1 MAFVAALR
9 RATRPE
15 LRRLGPPPCRRL
27 LSGLAP
33 ATQQLVDAL
42 QTVKL
47 NNGLTMRYCDTAPG
61 DASKPLVVLM
71 HGWPESW
78 FSWRHQLASLD
89 AAGYRAVAPDLRG
102 FGGTDAPDSTAD
114 YGVAKRTGDMKALLD
129 HLESDDAA
137 FVGHDHGAFT
147 GWLLAQLEP
156 EIVRCYYALSVPVRA
171 RRRPVAVR
179 DLGWGNN
186 EQSSRFVGAKRAP
199 VAPLWL
205 MRKTA
210 YGDET
215 RKTSVYGWGHL
226 YPWAPQPTKFFYILH
241 HHLPHAA
248 SDYAEDTRAAQMA
261 LQFGDRVDGATPPL
275 HELRGDLYDGDAT
288 PAIWKRIPQPTKLA
302 PWVTQAEVDYV
313 VDEYERNG
321 WEGGLHWYKTMDPD
335 WEATPHL
342 KGDGRKLKVPA
353 GFLAGTEDL
362 VVDMFGGVEKI
373 TADLKATCAANDPPI
388 TFLDGGG
395 HWIQQERPGE
405 VNEKLLEFL
414 AEYN

>member
-27 LSGLAP
+27 LNGLAP
-33 ATQQLVDAL
+33 ATQQLVDSL

-89 AAGYRAVAPDLRG
+89 AAGYRGRARPPG
-102 FGGTDAPDSTAD
+102 FTDAPADTAD

-129 HLESDDAA
+129 HLETDDAA

-156 EIVRCYYALSVPVRA
+156 EIVRCYALSVPVRA
-171 RRRPVAVR
+171 KRRPV
-179 DLGWGNN
+179 
-186 EQSSRFVGAKRAP
+186 
-199 VAPLWL
+199 
-205 MRKTA
+205 T
-210 YGDET
+210 
-215 RKTSVYGWGHL
+215 
-226 YPWAPQPTKFFYILH
+226 PTKFFYILH

-248 SDYAEDTRAAQMA
+248 SDYAEDARAAQMA

-335 WEATPHL
+335 WEATPQL
-342 KGDGRKLKVPA
+342 TGDGRKLKVPA

-362 VVDMFGGVEKI
+362 VVDMFGG
-373 TADLKATCAANDPPI
+373 
-388 TFLDGGG
+388 
-395 HWIQQERPGE
+395 ERPGD

>member
-1 MAFVAALR
+1 
-9 RATRPE
+9 
-15 LRRLGPPPCRRL
+15 
-27 LSGLAP
+27 
-33 ATQQLVDAL
+33 
-42 QTVKL
+42 
-47 NNGLTMRYCDTAPG
+47 MRYCDTAPG

-102 FGGTDAPDSTAD
+102 FGGTDAPADTAD

-129 HLESDDAA
+129 HLETDDAA

-171 RRRPVAVR
+171 KRRPV
-179 DLGWGNN
+179 
-186 EQSSRFVGAKRAP
+186 
-199 VAPLWL
+199 
-205 MRKTA
+205 T
-210 YGDET
+210 
-215 RKTSVYGWGHL
+215 
-226 YPWAPQPTKFFYILH
+226 
-241 HHLPHAA
+241 
-248 SDYAEDTRAAQMA
+248 
-261 LQFGDRVDGATPPL
+261 
-275 HELRGDLYDGDAT
+275 
-288 PAIWKRIPQPTKLA
+288 
-302 PWVTQAEVDYV
+302 AEVDYV

-335 WEATPHL
+335 WEATPQL

-388 TFLDGGG
+388 TFLEGGG
-395 HWIQQERPGE
+395 HWIQQERPGD
-405 VNEKLLEFL
+405 VNEKLLELL

>member
-27 LSGLAP
+27 LGGLAP
-33 ATQQLVDAL
+33 ATQQLVDSL

-102 FGGTDAPDSTAD
+102 FGGTDAPADTAD

-129 HLESDDAA
+129 HLETDDAA

-156 EIVRCYYALSVPVRA
+156 AIVRCYYALSVPVRA
-171 RRRPVAVR
+171 KRR
-179 DLGWGNN
+179 
-186 EQSSRFVGAKRAP
+186 AKRAP

-248 SDYAEDTRAAQMA
+248 SDYAEDARAAQMA
-261 LQFGDRVDGATPPL
+261 LQFGDR
-275 HELRGDLYDGDAT
+275 
-288 PAIWKRIPQPTKLA
+288 
-302 PWVTQAEVDYV
+302 AEVDYV

-335 WEATPHL
+335 WEATPQL

-388 TFLDGGG
+388 TFLEGGG
-395 HWIQQERPGE
+395 HWIQQERPGD